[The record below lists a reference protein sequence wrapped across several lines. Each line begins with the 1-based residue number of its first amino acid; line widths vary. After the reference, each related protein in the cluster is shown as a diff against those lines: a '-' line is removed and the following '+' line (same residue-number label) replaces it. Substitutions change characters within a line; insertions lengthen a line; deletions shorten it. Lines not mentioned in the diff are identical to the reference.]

1 MPCDS
6 SVSQTV
12 LMNVT
17 AGSLPE
23 GFCPNSMQEL
33 FDAMVAR
40 MIVTPNQA
48 FTSFAAGSVEPTSNV
63 GPWLK
68 DCETWFVFDPSTG
81 SYIPM
86 RDKGFDNMQYFVSS
100 GTFIVPEFIYKLKI
114 TAFGGGGGG
123 HASATAAGAG
133 GGGGGAGL
141 VIVDVVPGQ
150 SIPFVVGS
158 GGAGGTPGAAGGNTT
173 ILTFSANGGA
183 GASTVISGGMGGN
196 ATGFTVNL
204 TGQAGSAG
212 TGSSAE
218 LKEGGDAAMW
228 GGKGGV
234 IRENASP
241 TGRDGTAPGGG
252 GAGGGNGAS
261 TVIGNGASGA
271 ILIEF

>member
-6 SVSQTV
+6 SVAQTV

-68 DCETWFVFDPSTG
+68 DCEVWFIFDPSTG

-86 RDKGFDNMQYFVSS
+86 AKGGFDSMQYIETSQD
-100 GTFIVPEFIYKLKI
+100 FIVPPFIYKLKI
-114 TAFGGGGGG
+114 HAFGAGGGGFAA
-123 HASATAAGAG
+123 ASASG
-133 GGGGGAGL
+133 GGGGGAYGL
-141 VIVDVVPGQ
+141 AIRDVTPGQ
-150 SIPFVVGS
+150 VIPIVIGTGGGAGANGGDTTILGMTAGGGFGGTAVTTA
-158 GGAGGTPGAAGGNTT
+158 GAGGTA
-173 ILTFSANGGA
+173 LLFD
-183 GASTVISGGMGGN
+183 
-196 ATGFTVNL
+196 VNL
-204 TGQAGSAG
+204 IGQHGQANAPG
-212 TGSSAE
+212 TSSNSDSN
-218 LKEGGDAAMW
+218 GGDAGGW

-234 IRENASP
+234 IGANGTSAGR
-241 TGRDGTAPGGG
+241 TGTSPGGG
-252 GAGGGNGAS
+252 GSGSANAAV
-261 TVIGNGASGA
+261 TTPGNGASGA
-271 ILIEF
+271 VLIEY